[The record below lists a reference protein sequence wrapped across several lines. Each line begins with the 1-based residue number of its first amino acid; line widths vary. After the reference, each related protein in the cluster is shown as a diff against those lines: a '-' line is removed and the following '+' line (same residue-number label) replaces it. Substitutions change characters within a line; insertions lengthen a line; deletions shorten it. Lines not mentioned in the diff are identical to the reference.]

1 VEPRIETAAAR
12 AVEEAEVLGI
22 KGGVLMDLCREDR
35 ELGFELYRALAEVIM
50 ARMIATRLQLLDVF
64 AVG

>member
-1 VEPRIETAAAR
+1 
-12 AVEEAEVLGI
+12 
-22 KGGVLMDLCREDR
+22 LMDLCREDR